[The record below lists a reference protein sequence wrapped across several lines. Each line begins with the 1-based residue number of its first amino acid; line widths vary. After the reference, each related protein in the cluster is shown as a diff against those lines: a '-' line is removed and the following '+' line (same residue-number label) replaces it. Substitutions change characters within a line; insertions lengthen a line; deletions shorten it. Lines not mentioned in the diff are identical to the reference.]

1 MYQVTRTLI
10 KKTEYP
16 EYCSYFSALGVL
28 ATNLYNAGLFR
39 LRQNFTI
46 RGKENPSK
54 LELQVQDEIKF
65 TVDTL
70 HTKTP
75 KSRLSYLF
83 MEKLMRVTEN
93 PDFFADLPKQLAQNV
108 LKHACNDFKN
118 WLASDKDYKKHPEKY
133 LGKPQMPHYKKKAS
147 VSGLHFTNQD
157 CVIYQEDGKHY
168 LKFPRFRGTYLPVG
182 HVTGALKEV
191 RVKPYYGN
199 FLVICVFETEDIEPL
214 SPNGYACGIDF
225 GVSNT
230 AALVSNTRQCV
241 LYKGGALK
249 SRNQWYN
256 KQRSHYQS
264 ITMQGHDAKEAKRL
278 GLLNTKRLEQ
288 LNRSRNQFFHDALH
302 KIASDIVH
310 FCLENDIRTIVLGK
324 TKNWKQN
331 CNIGHKNNQNFV
343 QIPLATLSYFIK
355 YKAEA
360 NGLLVMEQEES
371 YTSKASL
378 VDNDAIPVYGETKEE
393 PTFSGERV
401 KRGLYRTGDGKFIN
415 ADLNGAGNILRK
427 AIPTAFAGI
436 ADYDFL
442 NQMIVKKYNQTY
454 SSNG

>member
-54 LELQVQDEIKF
+54 LELQVQDEIKL

-182 HVTGALKEV
+182 HVIGALKEV

-256 KQRSHYQS
+256 KQRSHYQY

-278 GLLNTKRLEQ
+278 GLLNTKRLEL

-393 PTFSGERV
+393 PTFLGERV

-436 ADYDFL
+436 ADYNFL